1 MTKDAGIS
9 ALPPARPTLKI
20 DNDRVRVTQWDFAP
34 GEATGWHRHAHDYV
48 VVPMTDGQLTLVTKD
63 GTITAD
69 LTVGGAYA
77 RPVGV
82 EHDVQ
87 NLTARQITFIEIE
100 IK

>member
-1 MTKDAGIS
+1 MTAC
-9 ALPPARPTLKI
+9 PPARATLKI

-34 GEATGWHRHAHDYV
+34 GEATGWHRHGYDYV
-48 VVPMTDGQLTLVTKD
+48 VVPMTDGRLTLVTPE
-63 GTITAD
+63 GTVTAD
-69 LTVGGAYA
+69 LTVGGAYS

-87 NLTARQITFIEIE
+87 NLTDRPITFIEIE